1 MPNWCNNVVELYHE
15 DKEMVARAKSA
26 FQQGEFLNEFIPV
39 PEDLKIVSGRVG
51 ADDSPEQIELDAKVK
66 ANQEKHGYATWYDF
80 CINEWG
86 CKWDVGGDD
95 AVIHEGHFSNL
106 TLTFDSPWGPPINAY
121 EKLVEMGFMIRA
133 YYYEPGMAFC
143 GVWEDGYD
151 DYYELGSYANAD
163 VVAESIP
170 EALDEM
176 FGISENIREWEEENE
191 EELDDTPHEF
201 NTEGKFTIKE

>member
-15 DKEMVARAKSA
+15 DKEMVARAKDA
-26 FQQGEFLNEFIPV
+26 FKRGEFLNEFIPV
-39 PEDLKIVSGRVG
+39 PEDLKITAGSLGEG
-51 ADDSPEQIELDAKVK
+51 DAQKELEAKQA

-95 AVIHEGHFSNL
+95 ANVNEGHFNNL
-106 TLTFDSPWGPPINAY
+106 TMSFDSPWGPPIQAY
-121 EKLVEMGFMIRA
+121 EKLEEMGFKVRA

-143 GVWEDGYD
+143 GIYEEGYD
-151 DYYELGSYANAD
+151 EYYELSSYANST

-176 FGISENIREWEEENE
+176 FYISGNMAEWEAEMEEEENE
-191 EELDDTPHEF
+191 QR
-201 NTEGKFTIKE
+201 